1 MVRMGL
7 SWRELAVSWVL
18 VLAACA
24 GEERNRALL
33 SADAVSVPSPSTATT
48 PAPGAAIER
57 SQEVRFRIDRQVGD
71 DATAEFEAV
80 VRATLTD
87 PRGWQQAGFTF
98 AFGDEAPF
106 TIVLAEGEV
115 VDGLC
120 RPYDVGGRFSC
131 QMGPVVALN
140 AQRWRA
146 TTPTWTGD
154 LATYRQMLVNHE
166 VGHLLG
172 QHHPVQ
178 QCPGSGRPAPVMA
191 QQSTELH
198 GCRPNP
204 WPLAWEIDCATRRH
218 EPLAPS
224 YETNP
229 VPSCGPPG

>member
-1 MVRMGL
+1 MVGMGL
-7 SWRELAVSWVL
+7 PWRALAVSWVF

-48 PAPGAAIER
+48 PAPGTAIER
-57 SQEVRFRIDRQVGD
+57 PQEVRFRIDRQVGD

-146 TTPTWTGD
+146 ATPTWTGD
-154 LATYRQMLVNHE
+154 LTTYATRLRR
-166 VGHLLG
+166 LR
-172 QHHPVQ
+172 
-178 QCPGSGRPAPVMA
+178 PGSGCGRVYWEG
-191 QQSTELH
+191 SHHRRL
-198 GCRPNP
+198 
-204 WPLAWEIDCATRRH
+204 LAVVERVRH
-218 EPLAPS
+218 QASGVVGEDGEA
-224 YETNP
+224 
-229 VPSCGPPG
+229 